1 MTRKREITPNTGNY
15 LHLIKKD
22 QVSKKKSSLVSKIP
36 VYKALRQLLLRR
48 VRNGQGMKELVNET
62 E

>member
-48 VRNGQGMKELVNET
+48 VNGQGMKELVNET